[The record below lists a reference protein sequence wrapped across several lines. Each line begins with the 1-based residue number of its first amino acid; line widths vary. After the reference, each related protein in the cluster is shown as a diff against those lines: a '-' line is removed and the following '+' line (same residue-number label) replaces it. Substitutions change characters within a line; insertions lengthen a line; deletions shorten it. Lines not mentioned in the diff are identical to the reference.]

1 MTCEET
7 KPLFAEYWSRTLNP
21 EESEAVK
28 AHLEACESCRAEAG
42 RLEFLWRDLALL
54 PPDEP
59 RGVVRERFYE
69 TLSAYQAG
77 AAHGQPL
84 GPRAPAKPRPT
95 WSPLLA
101 RIAAAVLL
109 LLGGAAIGY
118 SLRSNQASVN
128 EIAQLRGEVSN
139 MRQLVTLSL
148 LQQQSASERLRG
160 VSWAVR
166 AEPSDTEVFGA
177 LLATV
182 NHDPNVN
189 VRLAA
194 VDALRPFAASR
205 STRDAV
211 LQALPL
217 QTEPIVQ
224 VALIDLVVEL
234 NDKDAAQELRR
245 VVSSDSTDTGVR
257 GRAQWALEKLQ

>member
-1 MTCEET
+1 MTCEEI
-7 KPLFAEYWSRTLNP
+7 KPLFAEYWSRTLDR
-21 EESEAVK
+21 EESAAVEE
-28 AHLEACESCRAEAG
+28 HLEACESCRAEAG

-59 RGVVRERFYE
+59 GGAMRERFYQ

-77 AAHGQPL
+77 AAHGEPL
-84 GPRAPAKPRPT
+84 SARTAEKSRAT
-95 WSPLLA
+95 WVPLWS
-101 RIAAAVLL
+101 RIAAGLAL
-109 LLGGAAIGY
+109 LLGGGGIGY
-118 SLRSNQASVN
+118 SLRSNQASAN
-128 EIAQLRGEVSN
+128 EIAQLRGEVSHMN
-139 MRQLVTLSL
+139 QLVTLSL

-166 AEPSDTEVFGA
+166 AEPSDTEVRGA
-177 LLATV
+177 LLAAV

-194 VDALRPFAASR
+194 VEALRPFAANR
-205 STRDAV
+205 TTRDAV

-224 VALIDLVVEL
+224 VALIDLLVDLKE
-234 NDKDAAQELRR
+234 KDAAQELGR
-245 VVSSDSTDTGVR
+245 VALNGLTDMGVR
-257 GRAQWALEKLQ
+257 EHAQWALEKLQ

>member
-1 MTCEET
+1 MTCEEI
-7 KPLFAEYWSRTLNP
+7 KPLFAEYWSRTLDP
-21 EESEAVK
+21 EESAAVHG
-28 AHLEACESCRAEAG
+28 HLEECENCRAEAG

-59 RGVVRERFYE
+59 GGAVRERFYE

-77 AAHGQPL
+77 AIHGEPL
-84 GPRAPAKPRPT
+84 GARAPVKPRAT
-95 WSPLLA
+95 WVPLWS
-101 RIAAAVLL
+101 RIAAALLL
-109 LLGGAAIGY
+109 LLGGAGIGY
-118 SLRSNQASVN
+118 SLRSNQASAN
-128 EIAQLRGEVSN
+128 EITQLRGEVGN

-166 AEPSDTEVFGA
+166 AEPSDTEVLDA
-177 LLATV
+177 LLAAV

-194 VDALRPFAASR
+194 VDALRPFAANR
-205 STRDAV
+205 STRVAV

-224 VALIDLVVEL
+224 VALIDLLVEL
-234 NDKDAAQELRR
+234 KDRDAAQELQR
-245 VVSSDSTDTGVR
+245 VVSSDSTDRGVR